1 MKSCSFKGPPK
12 KKYLYKNFSIDTF
25 NDTLKINLDN
35 IKDSKMYGFF
45 EKTFLEVWDKQVPL
59 KTKALR
65 HNNNS
70 CAFHFVEM
78 QSVICLYFHCALQFF
93 N

>member
-1 MKSCSFKGPPK
+1 MKSCRFKGPPK

-45 EKTFLEVWDKQVPL
+45 EKTFLE
-59 KTKALR
+59 A
-65 HNNNS
+65 
-70 CAFHFVEM
+70 
-78 QSVICLYFHCALQFF
+78 
-93 N
+93 